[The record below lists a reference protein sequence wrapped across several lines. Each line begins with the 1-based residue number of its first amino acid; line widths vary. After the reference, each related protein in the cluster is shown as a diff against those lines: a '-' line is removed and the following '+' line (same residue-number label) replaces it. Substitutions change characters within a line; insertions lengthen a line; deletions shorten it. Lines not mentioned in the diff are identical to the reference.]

1 MNTAINL
8 RAKDLKVG
16 MLVHN
21 PGGYPST
28 GGLFDVVT
36 EIYNDGRVHVHPYSW
51 PIGHS
56 SGRLLAPMTNVV
68 VLGKGFGYVIVDT
81 KTT

>member
-1 MNTAINL
+1 MNKAHNL
-8 RAKDLKVG
+8 KAKDLKVG

-36 EIYNDGRVHVHPYSW
+36 AIHSDGCVRLHPYSW

-56 SGRLLAPMTNVV
+56 SGKLLAPMTDVV
-68 VLGKGFGYVIVDT
+68 VLGKDFGYVIVDT